1 MQIKHKLKLAPS
13 ILTAD
18 FGHLADQIQAAET
31 GGADVI
37 HLDVMDG
44 MFVPNMSF
52 GPMVIHAVRKATKLP
67 LDVHLMIEGPERYLQ
82 DYVAAGSNI
91 LTVHVEACTHLHRTI
106 QQIAGLGCKAGVSLN
121 PATPIEMVR
130 EVLPFVDQVLV
141 MSVNPGFGSQ
151 RFIETTT
158 SKLRRMRKLM
168 DDLNPL
174 ADLEVDGGVDTHNIA
189 DIVAAGANMIV
200 VGSAVYNNR
209 ASVEENIKRLRAAAL
224 ELN

>member
-52 GPMVIHAVRKATKLP
+52 GPMIIQAVRKATKLP

-82 DYVAAGSNI
+82 DYVAAGSSI
-91 LTVHVEACTHLHRTI
+91 LTVHVEACPHLHRTI

-209 ASVEENIKRLRAAAL
+209 ASVEENLKRLRGCA
-224 ELN
+224 

>member
-67 LDVHLMIEGPERYLQ
+67 LDVHLMISNPERYVDAYIDAGA
-82 DYVAAGSNI
+82 DY
-91 LTVHVEACTHLHRTI
+91 LTVHGEVIGDDGSILEDIRKRGAKP
-106 QQIAGLGCKAGVSLN
+106 GLSLN
-121 PATPIEMVR
+121 PNAAIEDYFQHF
-130 EVLPFVDQVLV
+130 ENIELFLV
-141 MSVNPGFGSQ
+141 MSVFAGFGGQ
-151 RFIETTT
+151 KFIADVLNKVRTAVEWREKHGYKYLISIDGGINLETA
-158 SKLRRMRKLM
+158 
-168 DDLNPL
+168 PL
-174 ADLEVDGGVDTHNIA
+174 AKAAGVDILVTGTALFKAPNIPA
-189 DIVAAGANMIV
+189 F
-200 VGSAVYNNR
+200 
-209 ASVEENIKRLRAAAL
+209 IKSLKART
-224 ELN
+224 